1 MKFIFFINV
10 ELQMN
15 LALSLQTL
23 EVNLQV
29 KFQIPQRPSNHI

>member
-15 LALSLQTL
+15 LTLSLQTL
-23 EVNLQV
+23 EVNLQA